1 MAAFDTSRNDDI
13 AAKAANGREYAT
25 DNAQL
30 TASVQPDRS
39 QPHSGASPATA
50 VPGDLA
56 RRMMDALDRY
66 QAMKQAERSA
76 ADAGAGDVVDDN
88 WTS

>member
-1 MAAFDTSRNDDI
+1 
-13 AAKAANGREYAT
+13 
-25 DNAQL
+25 
-30 TASVQPDRS
+30 
-39 QPHSGASPATA
+39 
-50 VPGDLA
+50 
-56 RRMMDALDRY
+56 MMDALDRY